1 MIVIADTSPLNYL
14 VWIGEVEILPTLY
27 ARVVVPPTVC
37 KELSREGAPD
47 IVRAWISQ
55 PPVWLETVTPVGHPD
70 IDLMHV
76 RIHSGEREAI
86 LLAQELNAD
95 ELIMDDLTG
104 RREAE
109 RRHLRVTGTVGVLRA
124 AARVGVSNLKDALDR
139 LRKTNFHLSQKLYDQ
154 LIAEASQ

>member
-14 VWIGEVEILPTLY
+14 IWIGEVEILPALY
-27 ARVVVPPTVC
+27 ARVVVPPIVC
-37 KELSREGAPD
+37 KELSREGAPV

-55 PPVWLETVTPVGHPD
+55 PPAWLEIVTPVGQPD

-76 RIHSGEREAI
+76 RIHAGEREAI
-86 LLAQELNAD
+86 LLAEELKAD

-124 AARVGVSNLKDALDR
+124 AARAGAINLKDALNR
-139 LRKTNFHLSQKLYDQ
+139 LRTTNFHLSQKLYDQ